1 MTRPLRPRVCCWC
14 DSCHRTGAQGKATCP
29 PPAPHFPAPYTPP
42 QRYPESVLYCF
53 FYISGKT
60 LQQTHTHTHTHTRV
74 LWVRAHTHTHTHTR
88 HTQNFPLN
96 PDAPSELNN
105 FQPTTMVKDRST
117 KQSLKWVSYYNLTY
131 FVCSNFPLC
140 VTIFKKHKRKMKN
153 SFQINLR
160 LPTKWKQKRPYTI
173 SHGIN
178 VYLSRP

>member
-1 MTRPLRPRVCCWC
+1 MPSPSSPLPSPLHSTSAIPRVCLILFFL
-14 DSCHRTGAQGKATCP
+14 
-29 PPAPHFPAPYTPP
+29 HFWQDLAAD
-42 QRYPESVLYCF
+42 
-53 FYISGKT
+53 
-60 LQQTHTHTHTHTRV
+60 THTHTHTHTRV

>member
-1 MTRPLRPRVCCWC
+1 MTLAIVQGLKVKQHALPQLPTSQPLTLHLSDTQSLSYIVFSTFLARPCSR
-14 DSCHRTGAQGKATCP
+14 H
-29 PPAPHFPAPYTPP
+29 
-42 QRYPESVLYCF
+42 
-53 FYISGKT
+53 
-60 LQQTHTHTHTHTRV
+60 THTHTHTHVCYGCAR
-74 LWVRAHTHTHTHTR
+74 THTHTHTR